1 MHGMC
6 WLCSL
11 CWLCTEISFHK
22 LWMVLNV
29 FCLFFLLHAQFGVFT
44 SEGHQPFTK
53 LHSHVSCAQFASH
66 MERPFK
72 EQRRSARHAA
82 LCAPFFLSSNFFLG
96 KTGST
101 EVRVVYDFMI
111 FVAHPLRLKKSEVN
125 SSQYIS
131 PETSFHASRK
141 KHWVFSKHIMPF
153 NPIWW
158 SWNGINLYL
167 SQSWMHPWMVQLQG
181 KSQVQRMALSFGW

>member
-1 MHGMC
+1 
-6 WLCSL
+6 
-11 CWLCTEISFHK
+11 
-22 LWMVLNV
+22 MVLNV

-111 FVAHPLRLKKSEVN
+111 FVAHPLRLKKPEVD
-125 SSQYIS
+125 SSQYIYPQKHNFMPAEKNIGS
-131 PETSFHASRK
+131 FRSTSCPSIRSGEAEMGSTFTSVNPGCIPGWFSSRAN
-141 KHWVFSKHIMPF
+141 HRSKQWH
-153 NPIWW
+153 
-158 SWNGINLYL
+158 
-167 SQSWMHPWMVQLQG
+167 
-181 KSQVQRMALSFGW
+181 

>member
-1 MHGMC
+1 
-6 WLCSL
+6 
-11 CWLCTEISFHK
+11 
-22 LWMVLNV
+22 MVLNV

-111 FVAHPLRLKKSEVN
+111 FVAHPLRLKKSEVD

-141 KHWVFSKHIMPF
+141 KHWVFFEAHHALQSDLVKLKWDQPLPQSILDVSLGWF
-153 NPIWW
+153 SSRANP
-158 SWNGINLYL
+158 
-167 SQSWMHPWMVQLQG
+167 
-181 KSQVQRMALSFGW
+181 QVQTMALSFGW